1 MRLPTWLPAGTR
13 GLALAAAPLALA
25 LLPVEGM
32 AGAALRAAGL
42 LGALA
47 LAATA
52 LRASPEAERPLALL
66 DRRPLGRE
74 SGVALVEAAGRRLLV
89 GYAPS
94 GVAVLAD
101 LSPGARP

>member
-1 MRLPTWLPAGTR
+1 MV
-13 GLALAAAPLALA
+13 ALAGAALALA
-25 LLPVEGM
+25 LLPAEGM
-32 AGAALRAAGL
+32 AGAALRAVAL

-47 LAATA
+47 LAAA
-52 LRASPEAERPLALL
+52 AVRRAPEADRPVALL

-74 SGVALVEAAGRRLLV
+74 SGVALVEASGRRLLL

-101 LSPGARP
+101 LSPEAGP